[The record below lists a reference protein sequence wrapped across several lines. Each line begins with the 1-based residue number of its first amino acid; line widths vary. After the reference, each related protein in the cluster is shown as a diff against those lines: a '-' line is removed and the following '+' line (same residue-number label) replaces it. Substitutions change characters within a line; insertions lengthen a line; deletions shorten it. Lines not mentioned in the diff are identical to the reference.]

1 MTTFSVAGI
10 LLAYFRN
17 ERLMFLDEQIR
28 QTATSVVES
37 KLSELK
43 TYDDDEAE
51 EIISEELGP
60 QRIGKFFIVRNADG
74 DILFETQNIS
84 LIEVEIPQDS
94 KWVTVKTSKHFI
106 RALNLSLP
114 RYPTRT
120 LQVGAIVDA
129 NFISLAYLSKRSY
142 VAILVILIVIF
153 ILTWLLSSSL
163 FAPVGALAQYLN
175 QVTKNLDDQAEVA
188 PVPKSLGSLENK
200 NSRYS
205 QDEFTTLLNAINDMA
220 TKLNVSRKFMR
231 SWTFQMAHELKTPLT
246 ILNRDFEIISERY
259 KIDKMHI
266 QEVQRSIGKLSQ
278 TISSFLDWAELTG
291 RQIPENLFVVNIEDV
306 VVGCANNLNKVFGD
320 RITLHEKENF
330 KVLCNPLHLEQLI
343 SNILSNALKYSEG
356 PIALSYQSNT
366 LTIKDEGPG
375 IPQDVLSRMGSPFN
389 TSSSAVSKQ
398 KGVGLGLAW
407 IKTICDLY
415 RWGFQF
421 KVEPGTTVEIRF
433 PALESE
439 V

>member
-10 LLAYFRN
+10 LLTYFRN

-60 QRIGKFFIVRNADG
+60 QRIGKFFVVRNADG
-74 DILFETQNIS
+74 EILFETQNIS
-84 LIEVEIPQDS
+84 LLEVEIPQQP
-94 KWVTVKTSKHFI
+94 KWVTIKTSKHFI
-106 RALNLSLP
+106 RTLNLSLP
-114 RYPTRT
+114 RFATRT

-129 NFISLAYLSKRSY
+129 NFISLAYLSNRSY
-142 VAILVILIVIF
+142 IAISIILLVIF
-153 ILTWLLSSSL
+153 ILTWMLSSYL
-163 FAPVGALAQYLN
+163 FSPVGALAQYLN
-175 QVTKNLDDQAEVA
+175 QVTKDLDAQAEVA
-188 PVPKSLGSLENK
+188 PLPSSLGVSK
-200 NSRYS
+200 RSGSIYGR
-205 QDEFTTLLNAINDMA
+205 DEFSTLVNAINDMA
-220 TKLNVSRKFMR
+220 TKLNISRKFMR

-259 KIDKMHI
+259 KIDRAHT
-266 QEVQRSIGKLSQ
+266 QEVERNIDKLSQ

-291 RQIPENLFVVNIEDV
+291 RHVPGNLFVVNVEDV
-306 VVGCANNLNKVFGD
+306 VLGCVNNLNKVFDD
-320 RITLHEKENF
+320 RIDLSVKSNF

-343 SNILSNALKYSEG
+343 TNILSNALKYSEG
-356 PIALSYQSNT
+356 PVELSYQNNVLVVRDT
-366 LTIKDEGPG
+366 GPG
-375 IPQDVLSRMGSPFN
+375 IPQEVLVRVGSPFN
-389 TSSSAVSKQ
+389 SGVSKNAKQ

-415 RWGFQF
+415 RWSFHFRVDQ
-421 KVEPGTTVEIRF
+421 GTTVEIRF
-433 PALESE
+433 PQIETE
-439 V
+439 I

>member
-1 MTTFSVAGI
+1 
-10 LLAYFRN
+10 
-17 ERLMFLDEQIR
+17 MFLDEQIR

-60 QRIGKFFIVRNADG
+60 QRIGKFFVVRNADG

-84 LIEVEIPQDS
+84 LLDVEIPQQP
-94 KWVTVKTSKHFI
+94 KWVTIKTQKHFI

-114 RYPTRT
+114 RFATRT

-142 VAILVILIVIF
+142 LAISIILVIIF
-153 ILTWLLSSSL
+153 IFTWMLSSYL
-163 FAPVGALAQYLN
+163 FSPVGALAQYLK
-175 QVTKNLDDQAEVA
+175 QVTKDLDDQAEVA
-188 PVPKSLGSLENK
+188 LVPKSLGSFGK
-200 NSRYS
+200 TKSGYGR
-205 QDEFTTLLNAINDMA
+205 DEFTLLVNAINDMA
-220 TKLNVSRKFMR
+220 TKLNVGRKFMR

-246 ILNRDFEIISERY
+246 ILNRDFEIISDRY
-259 KIDKMHI
+259 KVDQAHI
-266 QEVQRSIGKLSQ
+266 QEVEQNIDKLSQ

-291 RQIPENLFVVNIEDV
+291 RQIPENLFVVNIEDIV
-306 VVGCANNLNKVFGD
+306 VACVNNLNKVFND
-320 RITLHEKENF
+320 RITIVGKINF

-343 SNILSNALKYSEG
+343 TNILSNSLKYSEG
-356 PIALSYQSNT
+356 SVALSYQDYI
-366 LTIKDEGPG
+366 LEVKDEGPG
-375 IPQDVLSRMGSPFN
+375 IPQDVLGRVGSPFN
-389 TSSSAVSKQ
+389 TSPSNIAKQ

-415 RWGFQF
+415 RWSFRFEVAQGTIV
-421 KVEPGTTVEIRF
+421 KVRF
-433 PALESE
+433 PKLDSES
-439 V
+439 